1 MKTRGK
7 IESLTKQDDTTATEA
22 KDKAES
28 LNAFFSSVFTDEE
41 LYNIPISHFPFEGML
56 LSTITITQQMVR
68 NKLMQLKSGKSPGP
82 DGWHPHFLKELAD
95 FIDKPL
101 SILFQKSLDEAI
113 LSVRWLEATIT
124 AVHKKGPKDILGNYR
139 PISLTS
145 VICKTLESL
154 VRDELVKHMLQHELF
169 AKNQHGFIPK
179 RDCMTN
185 LLSCIETSTRII
197 EEGES
202 IDLIYTDFSK
212 AFDSVPHQRLLQ
224 KIANIGIDGKVHKWV
239 KSFLSGRKHRVSV
252 EGELSCWANVK
263 SGIPQGSVLGPILFV
278 IFINDM
284 PNTIRSFC
292 QLFADDAKI
301 FRNIKSPSDSD
312 CLQEDIDK
320 LTEWSIRWQ
329 LPFNESKCKSMHIG
343 YKNEWRKY
351 KMNDHL
357 LEQVTE
363 EKDLGV
369 IIDNELKFHKHTAA
383 TIKKANSILGLIKK
397 SFVSLDKYSL
407 PLLYKSL
414 IRPHL
419 EYGNVIWGPHYKE
432 DQKAVEK
439 VQRRATKLIT
449 IIKYLPYEQR
459 LQHLNLPSLM
469 HRRRRGD
476 MIQVYKMITGK
487 VDIDMCMFF
496 KFSSLPTRGHRYKLL
511 KQHASK
517 FVRSKSFSSRV
528 VNDWNSLTSGVVEAQ
543 TTNDFKIKID
553 KFWQDEIFI
562 TPF

>member
-1 MKTRGK
+1 M
-7 IESLTKQDDTTATEA
+7 
-22 KDKAES
+22 
-28 LNAFFSSVFTDEE
+28 
-41 LYNIPISHFPFEGML
+41 
-56 LSTITITQQMVR
+56 
-68 NKLMQLKSGKSPGP
+68 
-82 DGWHPHFLKELAD
+82 
-95 FIDKPL
+95 
-101 SILFQKSLDEAI
+101 
-113 LSVRWLEATIT
+113 EATIT
-124 AVHKKGPKDILGNYR
+124 AVHKEGPKDILGNYR

-145 VICKTLESL
+145 VIYKTLESL

-185 LLSCIETSTRII
+185 LLSCIETWTRII
-197 EEGES
+197 EEEES

-252 EGELSCWANVK
+252 ESELSCWANVK

-284 PNTIRSFC
+284 PNTIRSFG

-312 CLQEDIDK
+312 CLHEDIDK

-369 IIDNELKFHKHTAA
+369 IIDNELKFHKYTAA
-383 TIKKANSILGLIKK
+383 IIKKANSILGLIKK

-407 PLLYKSL
+407 PLVQIINKTALR
-414 IRPHL
+414 IRERDL
-419 EYGNVIWGPHYKE
+419 G
-432 DQKAVEK
+432 
-439 VQRRATKLIT
+439 
-449 IIKYLPYEQR
+449 
-459 LQHLNLPSLM
+459 
-469 HRRRRGD
+469 
-476 MIQVYKMITGK
+476 
-487 VDIDMCMFF
+487 
-496 KFSSLPTRGHRYKLL
+496 
-511 KQHASK
+511 
-517 FVRSKSFSSRV
+517 
-528 VNDWNSLTSGVVEAQ
+528 
-543 TTNDFKIKID
+543 TTL
-553 KFWQDEIFI
+553 
-562 TPF
+562 